1 MTTTELN
8 ELIIAKLGVKPWGL
22 NNEPF
27 GVRFDYHGSRY
38 FVDINLMVEK
48 VDGACLVTDSDA
60 RQLEKLL
67 RGEQWDGTGL
77 PPVGTPIEVKSP
89 TYGWTKAEVTA
100 ITNNFLIAEYPDTV
114 EFVCA
119 HRTKEKDGTFTH
131 HSDLFRPLRTERN
144 KAIEQMVDFKINY
157 HSYPKA
163 AEEYLREMTALY
175 DAIVAGKIDGLG
187 KVG

>member
-8 ELIIAKLGVKPWGL
+8 ELIIAKLGIKPWEL

-27 GVRFDYHGSRY
+27 GVRFDYRGSRY

-77 PPVGTPIEVKSP
+77 PPVGTECEVMDKDHDHIWHRCKILAHIVRKGLP
-89 TYGWTKAEVTA
+89 
-100 ITNNFLIAEYPDTV
+100 
-114 EFVCA
+114 CA
-119 HRTKEKDGTFTH
+119 VFESEPSVSCC
-131 HSDLFRPLRTERN
+131 SDRYFRPLRTERD
-144 KAIEQMVDFKINY
+144 KAIEQMLSTVTNY
-157 HSYPKA
+157 NNTSVIHA
-163 AEEYLREMTALY
+163 AGQIY

>member
-8 ELIIAKLGVKPWGL
+8 ELIITKLGIKPWGL

-27 GVRFDYHGSRY
+27 GVRFDYRGSRY

-77 PPVGTPIEVKSP
+77 PPVGTECEYKDTQTGEWMPVNIKYASDQIVVLMGCERLWGTLV
-89 TYGWTKAEVTA
+89 E
-100 ITNNFLIAEYPDTV
+100 IA
-114 EFVCA
+114 
-119 HRTKEKDGTFTH
+119 KDVVI
-131 HSDLFRPLRTERN
+131 DKPEFRPLRTERDN
-144 KAIEQMVDFKINY
+144 AIEKLRQILNVVRNTYED
-157 HSYPKA
+157 
-163 AEEYLREMTALY
+163 AENLY

>member
-8 ELIIAKLGVKPWGL
+8 ELIIAKLGIKPWEL

-27 GVRFDYHGSRY
+27 GVRFDYRGSRY

-48 VDGACLVTDSDA
+48 VDGACLATDSDA

-77 PPVGTPIEVKSP
+77 PPVGTICKMRDDENKWVDVEIIANHKGFAHGWRDSTEE
-89 TYGWTKAEVTA
+89 TYYSNKHCE
-100 ITNNFLIAEYPDTV
+100 
-114 EFVCA
+114 
-119 HRTKEKDGTFTH
+119 
-131 HSDLFRPLRTERN
+131 FRPLSTERD
-144 KAIEQMVDFKINY
+144 KGILQMFSIIDSSDDGSIY
-157 HSYPKA
+157 L
-163 AEEYLREMTALY
+163 AENLY